1 MHRHR
6 LHRATT
12 ASPLSI
18 RRRSNGRGGCIWCG
32 QRLGVVAVW
41 LWVGCSCRSC
51 RSHRSYLVKQFEVG
65 VGLPSPPASTS
76 TTTVTPTHSSH
87 RTVSGETP
95 GIHTTRAQPPTTIH
109 TSPLAHRAPS
119 TVRHSRSVC
128 APQPG
133 ETGTPSTTSGH

>member
-6 LHRATT
+6 PHRATT

-18 RRRSNGRGGCIWCG
+18 RRRSSGRGDCIWCG
-32 QRLGVVAVW
+32 RRLGVVEV
-41 LWVGCSCRSC
+41 CSCRSCRSC
-51 RSHRSYLVKQFEVG
+51 RSHRSHLAKRFEVV

-128 APQPG
+128 APRPG

>member
-6 LHRATT
+6 PHRATT
-12 ASPLSI
+12 TSPLSI
-18 RRRSNGRGGCIWCG
+18 RRRSSGRGGCIWCG
-32 QRLGVVAVW
+32 RRLGVVEVW
-41 LWVGCSCRSC
+41 LC
-51 RSHRSYLVKQFEVG
+51 RSHRSYLAKPFGVG

-109 TSPLAHRAPS
+109 TSPLVHRAPS

-128 APQPG
+128 APRPG